1 MTMDHL
7 TLAFDVVV
15 AVLLGAT
22 IYFAV
27 RLDRRISA
35 LRADEAGL
43 GQTIASFAEASARAE
58 ASAAAL
64 KQAGLDA
71 ETSLRGAVEKAQA
84 LRDDLVFMI
93 DRGGAVADRVE
104 RMTVGVR
111 PAAER
116 KAEAPAP
123 ARPANEPGAPRSETE
138 RDILKALRAARVE
151 S

>member
-1 MTMDHL
+1 MTMAQL

-22 IYFAV
+22 IYFAL

-35 LRADEAGL
+35 LRNDEAGL
-43 GQTIASFAEASARAE
+43 GKTIASFAEATARAE
-58 ASAAAL
+58 ASGAAL

-71 ETSLRGAVEKAQA
+71 ETSLRGAVDKAQA

-104 RMTVGVR
+104 RATSGAR
-111 PAAER
+111 PAAKQ
-116 KAEAPAP
+116 KAESPEP
-123 ARPANEPGAPRSETE
+123 PRPANEPGVPRSETE